1 MSTTLPII
9 QSRKM
14 NTEVPFASF
23 ATRPAFDASLEK
35 KYYFWEKNIQFKLYK
50 FSWCHLKA

>member
-14 NTEVPFASF
+14 NTEVPFATF